1 MSERLTSKQYL
12 QQTAKPKRN
21 KYGAKRTVVD
31 GILFDSKA
39 EAARYGYLKARQEK
53 GEISHLE
60 RQPKFKLYGK
70 DGAPVLI
77 KSARY
82 PRGRHAV
89 WRGDFAYF
97 CPVRNKRVCE
107 DVKGVRT
114 QVYILKRAIVEACYP
129 GLLIVEI

>member
-1 MSERLTSKQYL
+1 MNVRLSSQEYRA
-12 QQTAKPKRN
+12 QTAKPKRN

-39 EAARYGYLKARQEK
+39 EAARYVYLKAREDR

-60 RQPKFKLYGK
+60 RQPKFKLYGRN
-70 DGAPVLI
+70 GAPVLI

-82 PRGRHAV
+82 PNGRHAT
-89 WRGDFAYF
+89 WKGDFAYF
-97 CPVRNKRVCE
+97 CPERNKRVCE

-114 QVYILKRAIVEACYP
+114 QVFILKKAIVEACYP
-129 GLLIVEI
+129 GLEIVEV